1 MGLLVFKSIHMAQ
14 AQAIYGSV
22 YGTITD
28 SSGAVIPNAT
38 ITVTDESKGT
48 SVQVTSNQSG
58 EYTVQNLIPDVY
70 DVKATATGFSAVENP
85 GIRVSADTS
94 PKVDLKLAVGT
105 ATQNVTVTSE
115 PPELQT
121 DRADVGT
128 VFNQRTISGL
138 PNLGR
143 NFASLQLLIP
153 GAQEMGWTQN
163 NAEDAQGSPTVNIQ
177 G

>member
-1 MGLLVFKSIHMAQ
+1 MMQRRNRISGPVLLLIAMGLLMFKSIHMAQ

-85 GIRVSADTS
+85 G
-94 PKVDLKLAVGT
+94 
-105 ATQNVTVTSE
+105 SE
-115 PPELQT
+115 SQQT
-121 DRADVGT
+121 R
-128 VFNQRTISGL
+128 
-138 PNLGR
+138 
-143 NFASLQLLIP
+143 LLRL
-153 GAQEMGWTQN
+153 T
-163 NAEDAQGSPTVNIQ
+163 
-177 G
+177 